1 MIKAESCQVAIKQK
15 ENQIILG
22 FGKKKN
28 RKTGEMNV
36 NIKYEGKVVSAK
48 KKLLLSRQFSTD
60 WSL

>member
-22 FGKKKN
+22 FSKKKN

-36 NIKYEGKVVSAK
+36 NIKYEEGKVVSAK
-48 KKLLLSRQFSTD
+48 KNFY
-60 WSL
+60 